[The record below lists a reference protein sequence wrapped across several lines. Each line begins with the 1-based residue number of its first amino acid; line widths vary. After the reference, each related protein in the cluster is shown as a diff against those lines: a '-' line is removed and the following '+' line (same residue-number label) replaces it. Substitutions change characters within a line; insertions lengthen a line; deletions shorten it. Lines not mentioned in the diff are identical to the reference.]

1 MELNQK
7 FPKSMPQEKL
17 AMGHL
22 YEWEVPMQELGGKEG
37 GSFLEGSIL
46 SEAYTNR
53 QHTLVTILDTLGK
66 TATSY
71 YNSQSPTNK
80 WSRSQLTKEK
90 EKLSNK
96 SLFSPTSTYITVLGM
111 Y

>member
-37 GSFLEGSIL
+37 GRKSSWREHIIGSL
-46 SEAYTNR
+46 
-53 QHTLVTILDTLGK
+53 H
-66 TATSY
+66 
-71 YNSQSPTNK
+71 
-80 WSRSQLTKEK
+80 
-90 EKLSNK
+90 
-96 SLFSPTSTYITVLGM
+96 
-111 Y
+111 